1 MKTTGCLLVLIL
13 SIVFGCSS
21 GGFLE
26 DPAIGIIKR
35 ADAGVFKTVDNLMKQ
50 IAGPNG
56 DVKWSSF
63 KASKLQDEAFRPNG
77 KNPFKNN
84 PDVSIVQVDVKKVLT
99 DEKEKK
105 VLMQFAVNT
114 KTEAYQ
120 IFGFQIDGEPQSLL
134 FGW

>member
-63 KASKLQDEAFRPNG
+63 KASKLQDEAFVGDNREG
-77 KNPFKNN
+77 
-84 PDVSIVQVDVKKVLT
+84 VKSNK
-99 DEKEKK
+99 
-105 VLMQFAVNT
+105 
-114 KTEAYQ
+114 
-120 IFGFQIDGEPQSLL
+120 DGSL
-134 FGW
+134 